1 MSVNSASAA
10 AHPNIAFIKYWG
22 NRDNELRIPANS
34 SLSMNLAGLETKTQV
49 TFSASL
55 QSDRLTINNQTAPV
69 EGMGRVR
76 QVLDLVRKMSG
87 LNCYASVE
95 SHNNFPTGA
104 GIASS
109 ASAFAALSLAVTAA
123 AGLQL
128 DERELSRLAR
138 RGSGSACRSVPTGY
152 VEWQA
157 GHDHESSYAF
167 SVAPPEHWK
176 LVDCIAIVSETHK
189 PVTSSEG
196 HKLAFTSKLQ
206 EARVD
211 DTPERLQ
218 RCRSAIIERDFEK
231 LAEVVELD
239 CNLMHAVMMTSSP
252 PLLYWQPA
260 TIEIIHSVESWRKSG
275 IPVCYTID
283 AGPNV
288 HVICPES
295 SNRQVMEMLGEIP
308 GVTEVLTALPGG
320 PARFVT

>member
-1 MSVNSASAA
+1 
-10 AHPNIAFIKYWG
+10 
-22 NRDNELRIPANS
+22 
-34 SLSMNLAGLETKTQV
+34 MNLAGLETKTQV
-49 TFSASL
+49 TFSATL
-55 QSDRLTINNQTAPV
+55 ERDHLTINSQPAPV
-69 EGMGRVR
+69 EGMGRVK
-76 QVLDLVRKMSG
+76 QVLDLVRNMSG
-87 LNCYASVE
+87 LDCYASIQ

-109 ASAFAALSLAVTAA
+109 ASAFAALSLAATAA

-128 DERELSRLAR
+128 EERELSRLAR

-167 SVAPPEHWK
+167 SIAPPEHWS
-176 LVDCIAIVSETHK
+176 LTDCIAIVSESHK

-206 EARVD
+206 EARLE
-211 DTPERLQ
+211 DTPARIQ
-218 RCRSAIIERDFEK
+218 RCRSAIIERDFER

-260 TIEIIHSVESWRKSG
+260 TLEIIHSVESWRKSG

-295 SNRQVMEMLGEIP
+295 SNRRVKEMLGEIP
-308 GVTEVLTALPGG
+308 GVTEVLTAQPGG

>member
-1 MSVNSASAA
+1 MKSLTATAFS
-10 AHPNIAFIKYWG
+10 HPNIAFIKYWG

-49 TFSASL
+49 TFFASL
-55 QSDRLTINNQTAPV
+55 ESDCLTINNQTAPV
-69 EGMGRVR
+69 EGMERVR
-76 QVLDLVRKMSG
+76 QVLDLVRKMAG
-87 LNCYASVE
+87 LDCYASVE

-109 ASAFAALSLAVTAA
+109 ASAFAALSLAATAA

-167 SVAPPEHWK
+167 SVATPEHWK
-176 LVDCIAIVSETHK
+176 LVDCIAIVSEKHK

-196 HKLAFTSKLQ
+196 HKLASTSKLQ
-206 EARVD
+206 ETRVE
-211 DTPERLQ
+211 DTPARLE

-288 HVICPES
+288 HVICPDS

-308 GVTEVLTALPGG
+308 GVTQVLTALPGG